1 MEHTLIPYKIDY
13 DVCIEKG
20 STLHQVFNEGRLLGT
35 FEGNPHGHW
44 PFGLVDN

>member
-1 MEHTLIPYKIDY
+1 MH
-13 DVCIEKG
+13 VCIEKG

-44 PFGLVDN
+44 PFEIVAN